1 MSQNTKSTELHESF
15 EMKDHP
21 SFSRKFWRDI
31 LLCEAIAL
39 GFTYGL
45 VVAVLNADVIDN
57 FFYQIFKSIWF

>member
-1 MSQNTKSTELHESF
+1 MSNTKSTELHESF

-21 SFSRKFWRDI
+21 SFSRKFWLDI

-45 VVAVLNADVIDN
+45 IVAVLNADKIDT
-57 FFYQIFKSIWF
+57 FMYELAKKIWM